1 MSPYPQDPAREPSTL
16 GDLEDS
22 LLGGP
27 ARLSLAETAWR
38 AGVTADEVRRIW
50 NALGLVLPDT
60 GAGFA
65 ELDVDVIRRIHEAE
79 RDFEISGRTGVSLV
93 RAVGHTTDRLV
104 SWQVEGLVE
113 HMRERYRLDDA
124 AARLMVLD
132 RLASVA
138 PLLEAQLVHSWR
150 RHLAALAGR
159 IDVELSHAHR
169 VEDSDELP
177 LLRAVGLADVVGFTA
192 RTADLGSHALSDFVH
207 DFEAA
212 ARDVVT
218 ERGGRVIKTI
228 GDAVLF
234 VADDPRKGAMVAS
247 ELARTFA
254 VGSASPVR
262 VGLVWGRVLSRF
274 GDVFGP
280 AVSLAARL
288 SDAAAP
294 GTVLLDAQTAAVLRA
309 DGGMVLEPLGARE
322 VAGIGTVPV
331 VRLVDVL

>member
-1 MSPYPQDPAREPSTL
+1 
-16 GDLEDS
+16 
-22 LLGGP
+22 
-27 ARLSLAETAWR
+27 
-38 AGVTADEVRRIW
+38 
-50 NALGLVLPDT
+50 
-60 GAGFA
+60 
-65 ELDVDVIRRIHEAE
+65 
-79 RDFEISGRTGVSLV
+79 
-93 RAVGHTTDRLV
+93 
-104 SWQVEGLVE
+104 
-113 HMRERYRLDDA
+113 
-124 AARLMVLD
+124 
-132 RLASVA
+132 
-138 PLLEAQLVHSWR
+138 
-150 RHLAALAGR
+150 
-159 IDVELSHAHR
+159 
-169 VEDSDELP
+169 
-177 LLRAVGLADVVGFTA
+177 
-192 RTADLGSHALSDFVH
+192 
-207 DFEAA
+207 
-212 ARDVVT
+212 
-218 ERGGRVIKTI
+218 VIKTI

-234 VADDPRKGAMVAS
+234 VADEPRKGAMVAS